1 MNPRMNSAL
10 GRAKEAMAGFT
21 TGQKAMLVIAVLALA
36 LGAVGLT
43 RWVAQPSYTVLFG
56 NLSGAD
62 ANAIVEELQAA
73 NVPYQLADGGST
85 VLVPQAKVYDLRVQM
100 SGKGLPTGDG
110 SQAGYSLLDKQGI
123 TATDF
128 QQNVAYRRAL
138 EGEMSKTL
146 EAITGVKTAVVHLAL
161 PKKDVFAT
169 EQDKPTASVL
179 LELAPGVKLG
189 SAQVR
194 SITHLVAGGVEGLD
208 PNDVTVSDANG
219 TLLSAPELGVGGN
232 AAAANEADQQT
243 AQYEDRMSNAVQ
255 EMLDK
260 VLGPGASVVRV
271 NAQLDFSTKDTTSE
285 TYVSPTAVAPLSEA
299 TVSETWNGG
308 NGASGG
314 ALGQTFPTLTNGAT
328 ATAGAN
334 YLRDQRTVNNA
345 VGKVV
350 DRTQAAPGTV
360 QRMTV
365 AVVLDAKT
373 AANVDPNQVQA
384 LVANAVGL
392 NAARGDSVQIDKIP
406 FDTTAAAEAKKQLA
420 EAQAA
425 AATAGY
431 VDLGKKAGLGLLV
444 LVIAF
449 LLLRR
454 GKRDPSI
461 EALVN
466 DLPDENETAPALLSG
481 SERQAL
487 EGSTMLELPSV
498 EEEESF
504 TRDQLRDEVAE
515 LVESQPD
522 DVAAMLQSWLME
534 RDG

>member
-1 MNPRMNSAL
+1 VNPRMNSAL
-10 GRAKEAMAGFT
+10 GRAKESMAAFT
-21 TGQKAMLVIAVLALA
+21 TGQKAMLVVAVLALA
-36 LGAVGLT
+36 LGAIGLT

-56 NLSGAD
+56 NLTGTD
-62 ANAIVEELQAA
+62 ANAIVEQLQAS
-73 NVPYQLADGGST
+73 NVPYQLTDGGTT

-100 SGKGLPTGDG
+100 SGKGLPAGDTQTG
-110 SQAGYSLLDKQGI
+110 YTLLDKQGI

-146 EAITGVKTAVVHLAL
+146 QAITGVRTAVVHLAL

-179 LELAPGVKLG
+179 LDLQPGLKL
-189 SAQVR
+189 SSSQVR
-194 SITHLVAGGVEGLD
+194 SITHLVAGGIEGLD

-219 TLLSAPELGVGGN
+219 NLLSAPEIGAGGG

-243 AQYEDRMSNAVQ
+243 AQYEDRLSSTVQ
-255 EMLDK
+255 DMLDK
-260 VLGPGASVVRV
+260 VLGPGRSVVRV
-271 NAQLDFSTKDTTSE
+271 NAQLDYSAHDTTSE
-285 TYVSPTAVAPLSEA
+285 TYVSPSSVAPLSEA
-299 TVSETWNGG
+299 TASETWNGG
-308 NGASGG
+308 NGSNGG
-314 ALGQTFPTLTNGAT
+314 ALGQTFPTLTGT
-328 ATAGAN
+328 GSLTAGAN
-334 YLRDQRTVNNA
+334 YLHNQRTVNNA
-345 VGKVV
+345 VGKIV
-350 DRTQAAPGTV
+350 DRTQAAPGAV

-373 AANVDPNQVQA
+373 AGTVDPNQVQA

-392 NAARGDSVQIDKIP
+392 NSARGDSVQIDKIP
-406 FDTTAAAEAKKQLA
+406 FDSTAAAEAKKELA
-420 EAQAA
+420 AAQAQ

-454 GKRDPSI
+454 GKRDPAI

-466 DLPDENETAPALLSG
+466 DLPDDENGPALLSG
-481 SERQAL
+481 AERQAI
-487 EGSTMLELPSV
+487 EGITMPELPAL
-498 EEEESF
+498 EEEDSV

-515 LVESQPD
+515 LVDSQPD

>member
-21 TGQKAMLVIAVLALA
+21 SGQKAMLVVAVLALV

-43 RWVAQPSYTVLFG
+43 RWVAQPTYTVLFG

-62 ANAIVEELQAA
+62 ANAIVEQLQSSS
-73 NVPYQLADGGST
+73 VPYKLTDGGST
-85 VLVPQAKVYDLRVQM
+85 VMVPQAKVYDLRVQM
-100 SGKGLPTGDG
+100 SGKGLPAGDG
-110 SQAGYSLLDKQGI
+110 TNGYSLLDKQGI

-146 EAITGVKTAVVHLAL
+146 QAITGVRTAVVHLAL

-179 LELAPGVKLG
+179 LELQPGIKLG
-189 SAQVR
+189 SSQVR

-208 PNDVTVSDANG
+208 PNNVTVSDANG
-219 TLLSAPELGVGGN
+219 TLLSAPELGTGGN

-243 AQYEDRMSNAVQ
+243 AQFEDRMSGAVQ

-260 VLGPGASVVRV
+260 VLGPGRSVVRV
-271 NAQLDFSTKDTTSE
+271 NAQLDYSAHDTTSE
-285 TYVSPTAVAPLSEA
+285 TFVSPSSVAPLSEA

-308 NGASGG
+308 NGATGG
-314 ALGQTFPTLTNGAT
+314 ALGQTFPTLTGAGG

-345 VGKVV
+345 VGKIV
-350 DRTQAAPGTV
+350 DRTQAAPGAV

-373 AANVDPNQVQA
+373 AGTVDPNQVQA

-392 NAARGDSVQIDKIP
+392 NSARGDSVQIDKIP
-406 FDTTAAAEAKKQLA
+406 FDTTASAEAKKQLA

-425 AATAGY
+425 AATASY
-431 VDLGKKAGLGLLV
+431 IDLGKKAGLGLLV
-444 LVIAF
+444 LIVAF

-454 GKRDPSI
+454 GKRDPAI
-461 EALVN
+461 EAMVN
-466 DLPDENETAPALLSG
+466 DLPGGEGGPALLSG
-481 SERQAL
+481 SERAAL
-487 EGSTMLELPSV
+487 EGSTMLELPAV
-498 EEEESF
+498 EEDESF
-504 TRDQLRDEVAE
+504 SRDQLRDEVAE
-515 LVESQPD
+515 LVENQPD

-534 RDG
+534 REG